1 MGPPRGVKLPSARLV
16 QYWLT
21 VLRLLAV
28 LVSPR
33 PPMAARRIR
42 IPPLSEPET
51 PMLDVNLLTED
62 LEGVAARLAT
72 RTKADLGL
80 EAIRDLNTR
89 RKRLQKER
97 DDLVHEARELG
108 PQVAQKKKAG
118 EDASALLARTQAI
131 KERQKELEA
140 EARQVEADLEARL
153 LLLPNLPHPD
163 APVGGEDD
171 FRIVREWGAAP
182 TFDFTPKDHVAL
194 VEALKLAELGER
206 ATRLARSS
214 FVVWTGA
221 GARLTRGLI
230 NFFLDLHTT
239 EHGYVEV
246 SPPFLVNA
254 RTATGTGQ
262 LPKFKDEL
270 FTVTADDLYLVPT
283 AEVPVTNLHQEEIIP
298 GEQLPLAY
306 CAYTPCFR
314 REAGAAGK
322 MTKGLK
328 RLHQFD
334 KVELVRFCRPE
345 ASDQEHQTLLGHA
358 EACLQRLG
366 LRYRV
371 KELAT
376 GDTGNGAARC
386 YDLEAWAPGSREWLE
401 VSSVST
407 FTDYQARRANI
418 RFKDKPSAEHPK
430 PKTAFVHT
438 LNGSGLALPRVV
450 VALLETYQRADGKVT
465 VPEALRGH
473 LGGLEALG

>member
-1 MGPPRGVKLPSARLV
+1 
-16 QYWLT
+16 
-21 VLRLLAV
+21 
-28 LVSPR
+28 
-33 PPMAARRIR
+33 
-42 IPPLSEPET
+42 
-51 PMLDVNLLTED
+51 MLDVNLVTDD
-62 LEGVAARLAT
+62 LEGVAKRLAL
-72 RTKADLGL
+72 RRQGDLGL
-80 EAIRDLNTR
+80 EAIRDLNLK
-89 RKRLQKER
+89 RKKLQKER

-108 PQVAQKKKAG
+108 PSIAQKKKAG
-118 EDASALLARTQAI
+118 EDASALLGRSTAI
-131 KERQKELEA
+131 KERQKELEG
-140 EARQVEADLEARL
+140 ELRQVEAELEQRL

-171 FRIVREWGAAP
+171 FRIVREWGAEP
-182 TFDFTPKDHVAL
+182 TFTFAPKDHIAL
-194 VEALKLAELGER
+194 CEATGIVELGER
-206 ATRLARSS
+206 AVKLARSS
-214 FVVWTGA
+214 FVVWMGQ

-239 EHGYVEV
+239 EHGYTEV

-298 GEQLPLAY
+298 GERLPVAY

-322 MTKGLK
+322 LTKGLK

-345 ASDQEHQTLLGHA
+345 ESDQEHQRLLAHA
-358 EACLQRLG
+358 EEPLKRLG

-386 YDLEAWAPGSREWLE
+386 YDLEAWAPGSKEWLE

-418 RFKDKPSAEHPK
+418 RYKDKPSAEHPK
-430 PKTAFVHT
+430 PKTTLVHT

-450 VALLETYQRADGKVT
+450 IAILETYQRADGKIT
-465 VPEALRGH
+465 VPPALRGH
-473 LGGLEALG
+473 LGGLEVLG

>member
-1 MGPPRGVKLPSARLV
+1 
-16 QYWLT
+16 
-21 VLRLLAV
+21 
-28 LVSPR
+28 
-33 PPMAARRIR
+33 
-42 IPPLSEPET
+42 
-51 PMLDVNLLTED
+51 MLDVNLVTDD
-62 LEGVAARLAT
+62 LDGVAKRLAL
-72 RTKADLGL
+72 RTKNDLGL
-80 EAIRDLNTR
+80 EAIRELNTT

-97 DDLVHEARELG
+97 DDLVHESRELG
-108 PQVAQKKKAG
+108 PQVAAKKKAG
-118 EDASALLARTQAI
+118 EDASELLARTQAI

-140 EARQVEADLEARL
+140 EARRVEQELHERL

-171 FRIVREWGAAP
+171 YRIVREWGEERA
-182 TFDFTPKDHVAL
+182 FDFEPKDHVAL
-194 VEALKLAELGER
+194 CEITKVAELGER
-206 ATRLARSS
+206 ATKLARSS
-214 FVVWTGA
+214 FVVWTGQ
-221 GARLTRGLI
+221 GARLCRALI
-230 NFFLDLHTT
+230 NFFLDLHTA
-239 EHGYVEV
+239 EHGYTEV
-246 SPPFLVNA
+246 SPPFLVNEK
-254 RTATGTGQ
+254 TATGTGQ

-270 FTVTADDLYLVPT
+270 FTVTADNLYLVPT
-283 AEVPVTNLHQEEIIP
+283 AEVPVTNLHQDEIIP

-345 ASDQEHQTLLGHA
+345 ESDREHQVLLGHA
-358 EACLQRLG
+358 AACLERLG

-376 GDTGNGAARC
+376 GDTGNAAARC
-386 YDLEAWAPGSREWLE
+386 YDLEAWAPGGKEWLE

-418 RFKDKPSAEHPK
+418 RFKDKPTPEVPK
-430 PKTAFVHT
+430 PRPQFVHT

-450 VALLETYQRADGKVT
+450 IAILESYQRSDGKVT
-465 VPEALRGH
+465 VPEVLRPYM
-473 LGGLEALG
+473 GGLEVIG

>member
-1 MGPPRGVKLPSARLV
+1 
-16 QYWLT
+16 
-21 VLRLLAV
+21 
-28 LVSPR
+28 
-33 PPMAARRIR
+33 
-42 IPPLSEPET
+42 
-51 PMLDVNLLTED
+51 MLDVNDITED
-62 LEGVAARLAT
+62 LDGIKKRLAL
-72 RTKADLGL
+72 RTQADLGL
-80 EAIRDLNTR
+80 EAIRDLNLK
-89 RKRLQKER
+89 RKRAQKER
-97 DDLVHEARELG
+97 DDLVNRSRELG
-108 PQVAQKKKAG
+108 PTIAQKKKAG
-118 EDASALLARTQAI
+118 EDATALLQESAAM

-140 EARQVEADLEARL
+140 EARQVEEELRARL

-171 FRIVREWGAAP
+171 YRIIREWGEEPKLAFAP
-182 TFDFTPKDHVAL
+182 RDHIAI
-194 VEALKLAELGER
+194 VEATGVAELGER
-206 ATRLARSS
+206 AVKLARSS
-214 FVVWTGA
+214 FVVWKGQ
-221 GARLTRGLI
+221 GARLCRALI

-239 EHGYVEV
+239 EHGYTEV
-246 SPPFLVNA
+246 SPPFLVNEK
-254 RTATGTGQ
+254 TATGTGQ
-262 LPKFKDEL
+262 LPKFKEEL
-270 FTVTADDLYLVPT
+270 FTVTADNLYLIPT

-298 GEQLPLAY
+298 GEQLPVAY

-345 ASDQEHQTLLGHA
+345 ESDREHQRLLGHA
-358 EACLQRLG
+358 EECLKRLG

-386 YDLEAWAPGSREWLE
+386 YDLEAWAVGSKEWLE

-418 RFKDKPSAEHPK
+418 RYKDKQTAENPK
-430 PKTAFVHT
+430 PKTTFVHT

-450 VALLETYQRADGKVT
+450 IAILETYQREDGKVT
-465 VPEALRGH
+465 VPEALRRY
-473 LGGLEALG
+473 LGGLEVIG

>member
-1 MGPPRGVKLPSARLV
+1 
-16 QYWLT
+16 
-21 VLRLLAV
+21 
-28 LVSPR
+28 
-33 PPMAARRIR
+33 
-42 IPPLSEPET
+42 
-51 PMLDVNLLTED
+51 MLDVNLVTDD
-62 LEGVAARLAT
+62 LDGVAKRLAL
-72 RTKADLGL
+72 RTKGDLGL
-80 EAIRDLNTR
+80 EAIRELNTT

-97 DDLVHEARELG
+97 DDLVHESRELG
-108 PQVAQKKKAG
+108 PQVAAKKKAG
-118 EDASALLARTQAI
+118 EDASELLARTQAN

-140 EARQVEADLEARL
+140 EARKVEDELRERM

-171 FRIVREWGAAP
+171 FRIVREWGQEPA
-182 TFDFTPKDHVAL
+182 FDFAPKDHVAI
-194 VEALKLAELGER
+194 VEATKVAELGER

-214 FVVWTGA
+214 FVVWTGQ
-221 GARLTRGLI
+221 GARLCRALI

-239 EHGYVEV
+239 EHGYTEV
-246 SPPFLVNA
+246 SPPFLVNEK
-254 RTATGTGQ
+254 TATGTGQ
-262 LPKFKDEL
+262 LPKFKEEL
-270 FTVTADDLYLVPT
+270 FTITADNLYLVPT

-298 GEQLPLAY
+298 GELLPVAY

-334 KVELVRFCRPE
+334 KVELVRFCRPDE
-345 ASDQEHQTLLGHA
+345 SDREHQVLLGHA

-386 YDLEAWAPGSREWLE
+386 YDLEAWAPGGKEWLE

-418 RFKDKPSAEHPK
+418 RYKDKASAETPK
-430 PKTAFVHT
+430 PKTQFVHT

-450 VALLETYQRADGKVT
+450 IAILETYQRPDGKVT
-465 VPEALRGH
+465 IPAPLRPYM
-473 LGGLEALG
+473 GGLEVLG

>member
-1 MGPPRGVKLPSARLV
+1 
-16 QYWLT
+16 
-21 VLRLLAV
+21 
-28 LVSPR
+28 
-33 PPMAARRIR
+33 
-42 IPPLSEPET
+42 
-51 PMLDVNLLTED
+51 MLDQNLVTDD
-62 LEGVAARLAT
+62 LDGVAKRLAL

-80 EAIRDLNTR
+80 EAIRDLNQR

-97 DDLVHEARELG
+97 DDLVNESRQLG
-108 PQVAQKKKAG
+108 PTIAAKKKSG
-118 EDASALLARTQAI
+118 EDASELLATSAAN
-131 KERQKELEA
+131 KERQKALEA
-140 EARQVEADLEARL
+140 EQTQIEADLRARM

-163 APVGGEDD
+163 APVGGEED
-171 FRIVREWGAAP
+171 FRITREWGDEPRFA
-182 TFDFTPKDHVAL
+182 FTPKDHIAIC
-194 VEALKLAELGER
+194 EATGIAELGER
-206 ATRLARSS
+206 ATKIAKSS
-214 FVVWTGA
+214 FVVWMNQ
-221 GARLTRGLI
+221 GARLTRALI
-230 NFFLDLHTT
+230 NFFLDLHTA

-246 SPPFLVNA
+246 SPPLLVNEK
-254 RTATGTGQ
+254 TATGTGQ
-262 LPKFKDEL
+262 LPKFKEEL
-270 FTVTADDLYLVPT
+270 FTVTADNLYLVPT

-298 GEQLPLAY
+298 GEKLPVAY

-345 ASDQEHQTLLGHA
+345 ESDAEHQKLLKHA
-358 EACLQRLG
+358 EEPLKRLG

-386 YDLEAWAPGSREWLE
+386 YDLEAWAPGGKEWLE

-418 RFKDKPSAEHPK
+418 RYKDKPSAENQK
-430 PKTAFVHT
+430 PKTTFVHT

-450 VALLETYQRADGKVT
+450 IALLETYQRADGKVT
-465 VPEALRGH
+465 IPEPLRRYM
-473 LGGLEALG
+473 GGLEVIG